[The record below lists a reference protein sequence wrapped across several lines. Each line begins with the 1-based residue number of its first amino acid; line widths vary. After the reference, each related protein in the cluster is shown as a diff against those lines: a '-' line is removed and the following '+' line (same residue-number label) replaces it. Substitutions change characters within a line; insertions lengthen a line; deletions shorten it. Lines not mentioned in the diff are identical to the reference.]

1 MVHEV
6 LGKRNFSILQIRQV
20 VSKSLMTLFINI
32 NLIMSCSLN
41 CHPNSTYYRVV
52 SSMSEILLSFLYEYM
67 LSFYVLDKDSKKI
80 TVS

>member
-1 MVHEV
+1 
-6 LGKRNFSILQIRQV
+6 
-20 VSKSLMTLFINI
+20 
-32 NLIMSCSLN
+32 MSCSLN